1 MKRAPTAPPE
11 LAGFRYLRHLGGGG
25 FADVFEYVD
34 TLGRHVAVKV
44 LLSGLGR
51 DRQRAF
57 EDEARR
63 MAQLSNHPSIV
74 SIYQAGA
81 APDGRP
87 FLVMEYCP
95 PPELW
100 QRVRERPVSLAK
112 TLEIGVQV
120 AGAVESAH
128 RLDILHRD
136 IKPANI
142 LFTEFGHPA
151 LTDFGIAASTLAG
164 QSGEAE
170 GLSVPWAPPEQLTA
184 GSPMGA
190 SGDVYAL
197 AATLW
202 TCLAGHHPF
211 YRAGG
216 PNDTFHL
223 SARIKRDPVPRT
235 GREDVPESLERAL
248 AIAMDKRPEARY
260 RTAREFA
267 LALQGIQAELHLPI
281 TANDIRASTVPADVV
296 REEDDGHTRIRAIV
310 AIDPE
315 GFLAP
320 PTATHG
326 RAQAPAPSD
335 VTAPGGIEGG
345 GTTATEASPA
355 ATTPVDTDQRVVTDH
370 GPHTRPEVSTDHTM
384 LHERPAPAADTGVA
398 PAEGS
403 QARQGSDPPV
413 GSGIGRRLA
422 LLGAVLAVAA
432 GGLAVAHFAGSGA
445 ASSPENRATTS
456 ARPADPLEGVVPAP
470 KGRLTRGAG
479 TQVVLVLENP
489 APQAGDSYYYRL
501 VDPASP
507 QPYSTTDQ
515 RTVTLS
521 APAGR
526 ACVEVMLRRSS
537 GRSST
542 PVGVCTGG

>member
-184 GSPMGA
+184 
-190 SGDVYAL
+190 
-197 AATLW
+197 
-202 TCLAGHHPF
+202 
-211 YRAGG
+211 
-216 PNDTFHL
+216 
-223 SARIKRDPVPRT
+223 
-235 GREDVPESLERAL
+235 
-248 AIAMDKRPEARY
+248 
-260 RTAREFA
+260 
-267 LALQGIQAELHLPI
+267 EL
-281 TANDIRASTVPADVV
+281 RPADQPD
-296 REEDDGHTRIRAIV
+296 E
-310 AIDPE
+310 
-315 GFLAP
+315 
-320 PTATHG
+320 
-326 RAQAPAPSD
+326 S
-335 VTAPGGIEGG
+335 VTAPG
-345 GTTATEASPA
+345 
-355 ATTPVDTDQRVVTDH
+355 
-370 GPHTRPEVSTDHTM
+370 
-384 LHERPAPAADTGVA
+384 
-398 PAEGS
+398 
-403 QARQGSDPPV
+403 
-413 GSGIGRRLA
+413 
-422 LLGAVLAVAA
+422 
-432 GGLAVAHFAGSGA
+432 
-445 ASSPENRATTS
+445 
-456 ARPADPLEGVVPAP
+456 
-470 KGRLTRGAG
+470 
-479 TQVVLVLENP
+479 
-489 APQAGDSYYYRL
+489 
-501 VDPASP
+501 
-507 QPYSTTDQ
+507 
-515 RTVTLS
+515 
-521 APAGR
+521 
-526 ACVEVMLRRSS
+526 
-537 GRSST
+537 
-542 PVGVCTGG
+542 